1 MLVHVAASVLNKDQR
16 PLVLRT
22 ASADAFL
29 AIVNCGA
36 GSNRVDKDGLAALHC
51 TARPREVT
59 RSFCPS

>member
-1 MLVHVAASVLNKDQR
+1 MLNKNQR

-36 GSNRVDKDGLAALHC
+36 GSNKVDKDGLAALHC
-51 TARPREVT
+51 TAWPREVT

>member
-1 MLVHVAASVLNKDQR
+1 MLNKNQR
-16 PLVLRT
+16 SLVLRT

-36 GSNRVDKDGLAALHC
+36 GSNKVDKDGLAALHC
-51 TARPREVT
+51 TAWPREVT